1 MLARLILITFLLIA
15 WAIFWAF
22 LPLWLA
28 VSLYGVTTFI
38 WVLLNLY
45 PDKFLLH
52 YFQARETIET
62 DHPAAYRVARAQAYK
77 FKIPAPRIYSY
88 SGFFHRAYALSAQ
101 TRTTFLVERK
111 ILEQAQE
118 TELEALFFS
127 LSLQAH
133 EGVVRRYTSSLL
145 LLALIWAP
153 ALKILSLGHRK
164 TRAPSWAIQFLVAPF
179 ASLVFRTVH
188 PTAVWKNFI
197 KKLGMFP
204 WENSRL
210 MELNARLEQ
219 PRLEKSISRL
229 LNFRFY
235 AANHTSSQQM
245 ILAIE
250 GASHPLDLLHDVNMG
265 EANA

>member
-1 MLARLILITFLLIA
+1 MLARLILVVFLLTS

-22 LPLWLA
+22 FPLWFAIGL
-28 VSLYGVTTFI
+28 GVITTTV

-88 SGFFHRAYALSAQ
+88 SGFFHRAYSLAAQ
-101 TRTTFLVERK
+101 DRTTFLVERK
-111 ILEQAQE
+111 ILVRAQE
-118 TELEALFFS
+118 TELEALFFA

-133 EGVVRRYTSSLL
+133 EGVVRRHTISLL

-153 ALKILSLGHRK
+153 ALKLLSLGRQ
-164 TRAPSWAIQFLVAPF
+164 TSRAPSWMVQFLVAPIANLIF
-179 ASLVFRTVH
+179 GWVH
-188 PTAVWKNFI
+188 PTTVWKNFL
-197 KKLGMFP
+197 KKLEMFP
-204 WENSRL
+204 AENARL

-219 PRLEKSISRL
+219 PRLEASTSRL
-229 LNFRFY
+229 MNFRFY

-245 ILAIE
+245 ILAME
-250 GASHPLDLLHDVNMG
+250 GASHPLDLLHAVNMG
-265 EANA
+265 DAHA